1 VTAIYV
7 KDRKE
12 ALQKVQDIIP
22 QKSEVLTMSS
32 VTLDESGIS
41 EVLNSDRYVSIRN
54 KIYSLDREKDAI
66 EMRKLGS
73 TPEYAVGSANAITKD
88 GKLLFASFTG
98 SQIPAYSYGANKVV
112 LVVSANKI
120 TADIDDAYNRV
131 NEYVLPLESKRA
143 QAAYGVK
150 ESRTD
155 KWLVIEKELN
165 PARITV
171 VIVGEKI
178 GY

>member
-1 VTAIYV
+1 MPN
-7 KDRKE
+7 
-12 ALQKVQDIIP
+12 ALTPVDHA
-22 QKSEVLTMSS
+22 VLT
-32 VTLDESGIS
+32 
-41 EVLNSDRYVSIRN
+41 
-54 KIYSLDREKDAI
+54 
-66 EMRKLGS
+66 
-73 TPEYAVGSANAITKD
+73 
-88 GKLLFASFTG
+88 
-98 SQIPAYSYGANKVV
+98 
-112 LVVSANKI
+112 
-120 TADIDDAYNRV
+120 DIDDAYNRV

-150 ESRTD
+150 ESRTA